1 MVPTPERVKI
11 LLEIPTLYDPSQR
24 DDVVDSPEIIRVS
37 LFSNPCGLVEK
48 ATYTPLL
55 PIGENSTPA
64 MELVAKLTLVTG
76 FPPILLTLAY
86 APFPS
91 V

>member
-1 MVPTPERVKI
+1 MVPTPESLKT
-11 LLEIPTLYDPSQR
+11 LLEIPTLYAPSKR
-24 DDVVDSPEIIRVS
+24 DDVVDNPEIIKVL
-37 LFSNPCGLVEK
+37 LFSNACGLVEK

-55 PIGENSTPA
+55 PIGENSTPEIA
-64 MELVAKLTLVTG
+64 LVAKLTLVTG

>member
-1 MVPTPERVKI
+1 M
-11 LLEIPTLYDPSQR
+11 PTLYDPSKR
-24 DDVVDSPEIIRVS
+24 DDVVDSPEIIRVLS
-37 LFSNPCGLVEK
+37 FSNLCGLVEK

-76 FPPILLTLAY
+76 FPPILLTLRMLHFHQFEY
-86 APFPS
+86 YQIR
-91 V
+91 